1 MHGNKVKKQAIAK
14 RNSMDELPDN
24 VLSETNEVIVYES
37 FMQTMV
43 IELRLGF
50 PLEGGWCWLGRGPL
64 WGGF

>member
-50 PLEGGWCWLGRGPL
+50 PLEGGWC
-64 WGGF
+64 